1 MKRRGDPDA
10 RDAHST
16 DDATRGFPFSFS
28 ARGGS
33 PNIDEEILLAAL
45 PPLPPTWALHFEPGV
60 EGGRTLAAAVC
71 IHTGALV
78 ALQMCDG
85 AYCSS
90 ALGVS
95 SLRSSAVAAGQR
107 LFNA

>member
-1 MKRRGDPDA
+1 MKRRGDPDDCAAADA
-10 RDAHST
+10 RFA
-16 DDATRGFPFSFS
+16 FS

-33 PNIDEEILLAAL
+33 PNIDEEVLLAAL

-60 EGGRTLAAAVC
+60 DGGRTLAAAVC
-71 IHTGALV
+71 IHTGALI

-85 AYCSS
+85 AFCSS